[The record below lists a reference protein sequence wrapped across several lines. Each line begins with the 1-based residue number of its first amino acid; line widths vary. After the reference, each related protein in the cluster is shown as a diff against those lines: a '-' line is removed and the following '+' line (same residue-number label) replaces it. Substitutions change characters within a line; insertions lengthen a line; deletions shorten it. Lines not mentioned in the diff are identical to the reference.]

1 MCMSVCCVKK
11 LNGNFLICS
20 RSIFLKTKFEPVA
33 SALEQLVAGLNH
45 FDLISKI
52 KENRNIFKFIFCHS
66 KAFTWSYDMLV
77 EKFKVK
83 WSDAGSNR
91 KNKEL
96 PVYKHFL
103 EMLERCYYDGMYI
116 KQFLHLTLF
125 MLGFL
130 RMKYEGAFCP
140 PSIS

>member
-1 MCMSVCCVKK
+1 MASRLFCWCCSKSVVQDAHFCGAC
-11 LNGNFLICS
+11 GSDITHRY

-83 WSDAGSNR
+83 WSDAGTNR
-91 KNKEL
+91 RNKEL

-103 EMLERCYYDGMYI
+103 EMLERCYYDGTYI
-116 KQFLHLTLF
+116 KP
-125 MLGFL
+125 G
-130 RMKYEGAFCP
+130 C
-140 PSIS
+140 